1 MGGACGAP
9 HLLGIY
15 FISKMHT
22 KTIQK
27 IQKAYI
33 KTYEKDVKIYKDIEN
48 SQGTLLLQKCRPLY
62 IICKMLLKTQIAWN
76 VVTRRVVAMCTNDQ
90 AKRVSYS
97 FCGQQVM
104 RAMRYMLWCSSL
116 SGNESY
122 TNAGTA
128 IHLSDRSRCSLAPWA
143 KTQQHGK
150 NAIEMLYKVIKLE
163 TSLLYTKGAVV
174 FV

>member
-9 HLLGIY
+9 CLLGIY

-62 IICKMLLKTQIAWN
+62 LASRGEPHSVREPHSAGELHSASSRLVATSQI
-76 VVTRRVVAMCTNDQ
+76 
-90 AKRVSYS
+90 
-97 FCGQQVM
+97 F
-104 RAMRYMLWCSSL
+104 
-116 SGNESY
+116 
-122 TNAGTA
+122 
-128 IHLSDRSRCSLAPWA
+128 
-143 KTQQHGK
+143 
-150 NAIEMLYKVIKLE
+150 
-163 TSLLYTKGAVV
+163 
-174 FV
+174 